1 MKVKIERI
9 KKIKSFE
16 PFVVNIE
23 IETPEEARELLYEI
37 DNVLD
42 ELDDYDKD
50 DKILVKPIK
59 SGIKEELK
67 QQGYIS

>member
-1 MKVKIERI
+1 MKVKIERV

-16 PFVVNIE
+16 PFVVSIE
-23 IETPEEARELLYEI
+23 IETPEDARELLYEI

-42 ELDDYDKD
+42 HYDKD

-59 SGIKEELK
+59 AVIKEELK
-67 QQGYIS
+67 Q

>member
-1 MKVKIERI
+1 MKVKIERV

-23 IETPEEARELLYEI
+23 IETPEEASELLYEI

-59 SGIKEELK
+59 AVIEKGLK
-67 QQGYIS
+67 QQGIS

>member
-1 MKVKIERI
+1 MKVKIERV

-59 SGIKEELK
+59 AVIEKGLK
-67 QQGYIS
+67 QQGIS

>member
-42 ELDDYDKD
+42 T

>member
-59 SGIKEELK
+59 AVIEKGLK
-67 QQGYIS
+67 QQGIS